1 MAEHRLRTFIA
12 VSLPD
17 AVRRALEGIQSQW
30 KSYRFPVRWVRP
42 ESIHLTLKF
51 LGEIPSASVAS
62 AVRAMKRA
70 GAEQTPF
77 RLHTEGVGVFP
88 SVRNVRVLWAGVGG
102 EPERLLALQVSLEQ
116 ALAEEG
122 FARDRR
128 RFKGHLTLGRA
139 KGKLEPSTL
148 TEALSQWRSFR
159 SEPFTVSEM
168 ILYSSRL
175 LPTGAVYRPL
185 ERVGL
190 GSRKPSDTAP
200 IPDDTG

>member
-1 MAEHRLRTFIA
+1 MAEQRLRTFIA

-17 AVRRALEGIQSQW
+17 AVRRALEEIQSQW
-30 KSYRFPVRWVRP
+30 KSYRFPLRWVRR

-62 AVRAMKRA
+62 AVRAMQRV
-70 GAEQTPF
+70 GSEQTSF

-88 SVRNVRVLWAGVGG
+88 SVRNARVLWAGVGG

-116 ALAEEG
+116 ALAKEG

-159 SEPFTVSEM
+159 SEPFEVSEM
-168 ILYSSRL
+168 ILYSSQL

-190 GSRKPSDTAP
+190 GSRKPPNAAP
-200 IPDDTG
+200 ISDDTG